1 MKAKIS
7 TNFAGIA
14 TITTKGTSMK
24 TMVALVLAFA
34 ALAALIL
41 NSIPAPA
48 FAAILKD
55 SRDYAANRNFDIK
68 GAGIDDNGDPYI
80 QVYGDA
86 GGTTSDTTGII
97 LAYVFVTD
105 ARIYA
110 VTIASSYRWLVK
122 AWLAPLRKQA
132 TIRTSVYFI

>member
-1 MKAKIS
+1 MKAKIW

-55 SRDYAANRNFDIK
+55 PRDYATNRNFDIK

-80 QVYGDA
+80 YRCIVMQEEQLQ
-86 GGTTSDTTGII
+86 IQQ
-97 LAYVFVTD
+97 
-105 ARIYA
+105 
-110 VTIASSYRWLVK
+110 ASSWRMSL
-122 AWLAPLRKQA
+122 
-132 TIRTSVYFI
+132 